1 MKHSLKIA
9 LPTWFFILLTICAS
23 GCLGDEDIKISNEGH
38 TPEILNDGWEISTPG
53 QEGFSEEA
61 INEVYNNFYSEDLYP
76 SIHSLLIVR
85 NGKLVAEAYCRD
97 KKDRDRFHNI
107 QSATKS
113 ITSLLVG
120 IAIDQGLI
128 DSVGQTVYHFIPE
141 YFDDD
146 VNKREI
152 TLRDVLTMETG
163 LDFDND
169 KHTVELINWK
179 GSTLEYV
186 LQKNL
191 IFTPGTD
198 WYYGDGNPQLLSGI
212 IQKVSG
218 KTEEEFAGE
227 NLFNPLYIS
236 LYQWEKAA
244 DGLTFGAVGLWLT
257 PRDMAKIG
265 KLMVQDG
272 MWEGRQIVSPEWIAE
287 STRRQSSH
295 QNYGYYWYPWE
306 EENAYFAEGH
316 GGQLIYVVPDQQ
328 LSIVITAD
336 SYSNSSALASR
347 FNELFIGIR
356 SSIIE

>member
-1 MKHSLKIA
+1 MKKWI
-9 LPTWFFILLTICAS
+9 PIWLLLLLGFYAS
-23 GCLGDEDIKISNEGH
+23 GCLSDEDIKVNNEGY
-38 TPEILNDGWEISTPG
+38 TPEALNDGWEISTPA
-53 QEGFSEEA
+53 QEGFSEEG
-61 INEVYNNFYSEDLYP
+61 IKEVYSNFYSEDLYP

-97 KKDRDRFHNI
+97 KKDRDRFHSL

-113 ITSLLVG
+113 ITSILIG

-128 DSVGQTVYHFIPE
+128 DSVSQKVYHFIPE

-152 TLRDVLTMETG
+152 TIRDVLTMETG

-169 KHTVELINWK
+169 KHTVELVNWK

-186 LQKNL
+186 LRKKL
-191 IFTPGTD
+191 IFTPGSD

-218 KTEEEFAGE
+218 KTEEEFARE
-227 NLFNPLYIS
+227 NLFNPLNIS

-257 PRDMAKIG
+257 PRDIAKIG
-265 KLMVQDG
+265 QLMVQNG
-272 MWEGRQIVSPEWIAE
+272 MWEGTRIISPEWIDE
-287 STRRQSSH
+287 STSRQSSF

-336 SYSNSSALASR
+336 SYSNTMALASR
-347 FNELFIGIR
+347 FNELFIGII
-356 SSIIE
+356 SAIIN